1 MMTAWK
7 IVELAVVAASAGN
20 VGQCRQGRRL

>member
-7 IVELAVVAASAGN
+7 IVELAVFAASAGRM
-20 VGQCRQGRRL
+20 GQRRQGRRL